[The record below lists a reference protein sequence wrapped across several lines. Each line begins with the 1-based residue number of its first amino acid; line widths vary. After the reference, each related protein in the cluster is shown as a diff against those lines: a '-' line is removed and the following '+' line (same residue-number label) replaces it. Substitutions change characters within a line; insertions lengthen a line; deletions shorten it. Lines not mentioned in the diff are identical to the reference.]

1 MLLTHPLPTYVGIL
15 TKKRATTAA
24 DPQAQK
30 GTHHML
36 FSMTAT
42 TAVSCGVDVG
52 GEKNNRTNTNTI
64 DPYCSLFSPIPHPPA
79 CRPTPWQTR
88 PYLSLPHYSHSC
100 SFESKSNR
108 MLLVGNSSVAALAA
122 ALLLILGNVESFAPP
137 SSLSTNRVIAFDN
150 AGFLPLPSTSSELHL
165 FTKTKNDS
173 DNMQLTKAN
182 GDRTKPAMAELS
194 INDDS
199 DDAAA
204 IADNNKKLELIFLGI
219 WGVSICAFIL
229 INNFY
234 GPWPLAM
241 KSVPERVFFL
251 SHMIGGMLFG
261 GGIILTTCIERAV
274 AKSNDAKVLKF
285 WFTKVPELDGLIVVP
300 ALTISM
306 VSGTGLSIVRYG
318 GLNIA
323 PPHVGAIF
331 WTLIAFM
338 AWWATTDLTTQTTSL
353 KAVQEMYEKSMASD
367 GKELVETPK
376 VVVDRHFS
384 NVVSC
389 FFVLTLY
396 SMMVLKPGTLFPF
409 PWSSWT

>member
-1 MLLTHPLPTYVGIL
+1 MVFVGKSSMAMLAVG
-15 TKKRATTAA
+15 
-24 DPQAQK
+24 
-30 GTHHML
+30 
-36 FSMTAT
+36 
-42 TAVSCGVDVG
+42 
-52 GEKNNRTNTNTI
+52 
-64 DPYCSLFSPIPHPPA
+64 
-79 CRPTPWQTR
+79 
-88 PYLSLPHYSHSC
+88 
-100 SFESKSNR
+100 
-108 MLLVGNSSVAALAA
+108 AA
-122 ALLLILGNVESFAPP
+122 ALLAIGNVESFAPP
-137 SSLSTNRVIAFDN
+137 SSLSTSRVISIDN
-150 AGFLPLPSTSSELHL
+150 NTRNLPLPSELHL
-165 FTKTKNDS
+165 FTKTKKDDS
-173 DNMQLTKAN
+173 MQLVKAN
-182 GDRTKPAMAELS
+182 GGRTTSNTNNAMTEL
-194 INDDS
+194 IIDEEK
-199 DDAAA
+199 A
-204 IADNNKKLELIFLGI
+204 IADNNKKLELIFLGV

-353 KAVQEMYEKSMASD
+353 KAVQEMYDQSMASD

-409 PWSSWT
+409 PWSPWT

>member
-1 MLLTHPLPTYVGIL
+1 
-15 TKKRATTAA
+15 
-24 DPQAQK
+24 
-30 GTHHML
+30 
-36 FSMTAT
+36 
-42 TAVSCGVDVG
+42 
-52 GEKNNRTNTNTI
+52 
-64 DPYCSLFSPIPHPPA
+64 
-79 CRPTPWQTR
+79 
-88 PYLSLPHYSHSC
+88 
-100 SFESKSNR
+100 
-108 MLLVGNSSVAALAA
+108 
-122 ALLLILGNVESFAPP
+122 
-137 SSLSTNRVIAFDN
+137 
-150 AGFLPLPSTSSELHL
+150 
-165 FTKTKNDS
+165 
-173 DNMQLTKAN
+173 MQLTKTR
-182 GDRTKPAMAELS
+182 GDRTTTTSIFVMNELVTDEE
-194 INDDS
+194 N

-204 IADNNKKLELIFLGI
+204 IVDNNKKLELIFLGV
-219 WGVSICAFIL
+219 WGISICAFIL

-306 VSGTGLSIVRYG
+306 VSGTGLSIKRYG
-318 GLNIA
+318 GLDIA

-338 AWWATTDLTTQTTSL
+338 TWWAATDLTTQTTSL
-353 KAVQEMYEKSMASD
+353 KAVQEMYKQSMDSD
-367 GKELVETPK
+367 GTEIVETPK

-409 PWSSWT
+409 PWSPWT